1 MIIIIINIWFII
13 YIMIYY
19 DIINISIIIFN
30 RNLSEN
36 KKHVTYKNTLFI
48 KLYFWYLIFFFHYVF
63 IKNGKK

>member
-30 RNLSEN
+30 QNTNEN

-48 KLYFWYLIFFFHYVF
+48 KLYFFYFYFLINVCIIFSS
-63 IKNGKK
+63 K